1 MKTRAQLDAEI
12 EDLKEALSIAVAAL
26 NEALKIGAPQ
36 VRSRQI
42 LLNWSHL
49 GVTANALMAETHKY
63 QYDRPTN

>member
-1 MKTRAQLDAEI
+1 MTNDMKTRAQLDAEI

-63 QYDRPTN
+63 

>member
-1 MKTRAQLDAEI
+1 MTTANDMKTRAQLDAEI

-42 LLNWSHL
+42 LLSWSHL
-49 GVTANALMAETHKY
+49 GVTANALMAEAHKY
-63 QYDRPTN
+63 